1 MRKTVA
7 HNPRTASL
15 HRVHRH
21 VARWVHGGQGGTLL
35 GGGVKWKAHSGS
47 GVKNDRMPSRKK
59 EMNKQEQKRKKK
71 EKKERV
77 EMGGGQNH
85 VRQTW

>member
-1 MRKTVA
+1 MYIDTWPGGYMAGREA
-7 HNPRTASL
+7 HC
-15 HRVHRH
+15 
-21 VARWVHGGQGGTLL
+21 W
-35 GGGVKWKAHSGS
+35 GGVKWKAHSGS